1 MQGIQLP
8 LGSLP
13 LTISCFENGQ
23 VSIQR
28 MANFP
33 TIVDQPEQG
42 IQAIWDVD
50 GGTIG
55 SGTEI
60 SYGEMYNYKELPE
73 LAAYITAQGMTLP
86 EFGKG
91 N

>member
-13 LTISCFENGQ
+13 LTISCFENGK

-33 TIVDQPEQG
+33 TIIDQVEQG
-42 IQAIWDVD
+42 IQAIWDAD

-60 SYGEMYNYKELPE
+60 NYGEMYSYRELPE
-73 LAAYITAQGMTLP
+73 LAAYIAHQKLEMP
-86 EFGKG
+86 EFRKG
-91 N
+91 